1 MTKPDLMMLHDLRP
15 RAMAQVEAAYTVHR
29 WDRADDPEAFLAAHG
44 AACRAVAT
52 NGHVPLTREMLTA
65 MPKLG
70 IVACA
75 SAGFEGFDLAALA
88 ERGIALTNT
97 SAALCDDVADTAI
110 LLLLAARR
118 GLVGADA
125 YVRSGEWVREGMYP
139 LQRRV
144 AGTRLGIVGLGTIG
158 QAIARRAEVFGMQ
171 IAFWNRSAKTTPWR
185 QVADLVTL
193 ARECDHLVVA
203 LAGGPET
210 RGIISREVIEA
221 LGPEGLLVN
230 VSRGSTVDQEALI
243 EALAAGRLGQAGLDV
258 FEEEPTAEPRLVA
271 LPNVTLYPHHASGTV
286 ETRDAMAQLVV
297 DNLAAF
303 FAGRPLL
310 TPVDL
315 AGYVPRA
322 GD

>member
-15 RAMAQVEAAYTVHR
+15 RAMVQVEAAYTVHR
-29 WDRADDPEAFLAAHG
+29 WDRADDPAAFLAAHG
-44 AACRAVAT
+44 AACRALAT

-158 QAIARRAEVFGMQ
+158 QAIARRAEVFGLQ

-203 LAGGPET
+203 LAGGPAT

-243 EALAAGRLGQAGLDV
+243 EALAAGRLGHAGLDV

-271 LPNVTLYPHHASGTV
+271 LRNVTLYPHHASGTV